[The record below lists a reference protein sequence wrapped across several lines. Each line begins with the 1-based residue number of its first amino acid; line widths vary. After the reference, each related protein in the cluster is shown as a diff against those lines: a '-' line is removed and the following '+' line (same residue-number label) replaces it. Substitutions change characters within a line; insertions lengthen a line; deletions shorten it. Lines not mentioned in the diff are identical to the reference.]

1 MSREN
6 STKLSQE
13 TVHRKVQ
20 HAVRLAREGG
30 FGDAL
35 LLFEMYLPLLSSHDE
50 DEKRLLTEA
59 SSFCGLC
66 LAMEKHRYAEALEYC
81 NISLKRDIL
90 NPDHRANVALVYLE
104 RGDRKHAI
112 QHLHEGLRLQANH
125 DRINGILDNIGRRRP
140 PVLKFLS
147 RGHPINRVLGKLRGT
162 PEHSRHR
169 RSAHDRD

>member
-1 MSREN
+1 MSRED

-20 HAVRLAREGG
+20 HAVRLARERNY
-30 FGDAL
+30 GDAL
-35 LLFEMYLPLLSSHDE
+35 LLFEMYLPLLSSNDE

-81 NISLKRDIL
+81 TISLKRDIM

-104 RGDRKHAI
+104 RGDRRHAVK
-112 QHLHEGLRLQANH
+112 HLHEGLRLQSNH
-125 DRINGILDNIGRRRP
+125 PRINEILDKIGRRRP
-140 PVLKFLS
+140 PMLGFLA
-147 RGHPINRVLGKLRGT
+147 RENPINVLLGKLRGT
-162 PEHSRHR
+162 PKAPRPR
-169 RSAHDRD
+169 RSTGGHD